1 MEFSSGAVLFFI
13 ICVVIGI
20 GCIWMVLNDKIKHY
34 SNQIDVIGRIVDF
47 KRKDR
52 KRYNSYVAIM
62 EYSIDNKTYQNEA
75 NFIQL
80 SEEEM
85 LKFDKDKPICLSVD
99 KKDPNIFR
107 RTDSNENVLLAGTY
121 LGSLLC
127 FFTMMLFFVIA
138 NCGLF
143 VAP

>member
-1 MEFSSGAVLFFI
+1 MEFSSWVVLLGI
-13 ICVVIGI
+13 ICAVIAI

-34 SNQIDVIGRIVDF
+34 SNQIDVVGRIVDF

-52 KRYNSYVAIM
+52 KRYNSYVAVM

-75 NFIQL
+75 DFIQL

-99 KKDPNIFR
+99 KQDHNSFR

-127 FFTMMLFFVIA
+127 FFTLMLFFIVA